1 MAAVDQVSPGVHA
14 GPGQLHLALL
24 GAIFQFA
31 APVEHA
37 DDVIRPLL
45 LQLLHTGHGL
55 FQAGVAAFR
64 LAHRVQVTG
73 GIDAHFDAAFGG
85 NDLGLL
91 VLAVGHTN
99 ALQGGLGVLHA
110 GVIEVPGVVVGHGD
124 KVHPALGQ
132 DVDPLRRAEEV
143 EVSSGVVIGQILVG
157 EAALQIAQGDLVIGE
172 ILNGVGKGIAVV
184 PVHLGG
190 VVQGVLLVAVQ
201 GQIADAGDGEILRLR
216 FRGRLRGR
224 LGSSLRRGDRQGV
237 PFRGGRGVLA
247 AFGHNGQGH
256 VQPGL
261 GDEYQRQAQQ
271 GQANDLQNL
280 FHIHILC
287 LY

>member
-1 MAAVDQVSPGVHA
+1 M
-14 GPGQLHLALL
+14 
-24 GAIFQFA
+24 
-31 APVEHA
+31 
-37 DDVIRPLL
+37 
-45 LQLLHTGHGL
+45 
-55 FQAGVAAFR
+55 
-64 LAHRVQVTG
+64 
-73 GIDAHFDAAFGG
+73 
-85 NDLGLL
+85 
-91 VLAVGHTN
+91 
-99 ALQGGLGVLHA
+99 
-110 GVIEVPGVVVGHGD
+110 VVGHGD

-143 EVSSGVVIGQILVG
+143 EVSSGVVIGQLLIG
-157 EAALQIAQGDLVIGE
+157 EAALQIAQGDLVIGKV
-172 ILNGVGKGIAVV
+172 LDGVGKGIAVV